1 MVAKAFSKYSTDENI
16 IIFASGVSNSK
27 EKRSEEFEREF
38 LLLSNVIND
47 NKKSKFIYFSTC
59 SIFDKQVSET
69 PYVVHKKEVEDYI
82 KKNCQNYIIF
92 RLPTVIGS
100 SKNDKTLFNNFKNKI
115 LNSEVMEIQKNSFR
129 FLIDIEDLSYIL
141 PFFIENV
148 LIKNQTINVSFNNKI
163 LVKDIVRLYE
173 IILGRKSNVVLVD
186 SENDFHFSNEFFIN
200 ELNKINYQLTENY
213 NYNLL
218 KKYLK

>member
-27 EKRSEEFEREF
+27 EQRSEEFEREF

-200 ELNKINYQLTENY
+200 ELNKINYQLKENY